1 MEKYALIF
9 KAISSIPQQIMAK
22 DEARLKARLSLRK
35 DGLCIIGQE
44 SKKWQVILKE
54 KKLDNVVDD

>member
-35 DGLCIIGQE
+35 DGLCVVGQE
-44 SKKWQVILKE
+44 SKKWLVILKE